1 MPIFFSHH
9 LRAAFSVAP
18 GSDTRFRPR
27 PRAQLRQFRRY
38 LAPVVARPDP
48 TDLRGLALTE
58 QFARDPQAIQR
69 VDDHADVIARLLR
82 AGDVDTLFDIVA
94 SGLLHGLAL
103 QLYRTAI
110 DLWLDR

>member
-1 MPIFFSHH
+1 MPIFFSHQ
-9 LRAAFSVAP
+9 LRSAFSVAP

-27 PRAQLRQFRRY
+27 PLAQLRQFRRY
-38 LAPVVARPDP
+38 LAPIVAQSGA
-48 TDLRGLALTE
+48 TDVRGLALTE
-58 QFARDPQAIQR
+58 RIARDPQAIQQ
-69 VDDHADVIARLLR
+69 VDDHADLIARLLR